1 MKTDTLLVEVRT
13 EELPPPAVRVLAEK
27 FPKELLNRLREGGFT
42 ESQTPRNGIFAT
54 PRRFA
59 ALIDGV
65 QERAKDRKVARRGP
79 QVKDGL
85 DSAGKPSPALQ
96 GFMRAVG
103 VTDVTQ
109 LARENEK
116 GREYFVW
123 RGNKPGAALADVLPQ
138 MVTDSMCAVPN
149 LPSMSWDAGDYAF
162 VRPVRGL
169 VMMLGGDVISGKVM
183 GVESGRIT
191 RGHPALAEKPVQ
203 FECAK
208 DYADVLRAANI
219 IVDYDERRREVSNL
233 TNGESDIESFAFG
246 GKPGF
251 INEESEKLINDVTA
265 MCENPRAR
273 RFAIDGEFW
282 QLPPDCVASCLI
294 RHQKCFPFYTRE
306 KGGLTLS
313 GFFFVADNEPENTNK
328 IVTGI
333 NAVVRARLQDLKF
346 YWQEDKKLTQK
357 NARKKLGGIAYH
369 RELGSQS
376 KRAKRIV
383 TIADF
388 VGKKLG
394 SQSKWTKHIVAVADF
409 AGKKPGSQSG
419 RAKRIADIANSIG
432 KIMKL
437 NAKQRKA
444 LKRAAKVCKLDLP
457 TMMVAEYPELAGK
470 MAAHYFC
477 SGDSRESRVARSIVE
492 RHGSDDFEFYLNDN
506 AELPAIALFL
516 ADKLEKIIGM
526 FLVGEKPAGRKDP
539 HGLRRAAGQIADVLA
554 LENMEELGL
563 GDMSNESFAR
573 IEKLSLNALIDA
585 ACDSFSGEFDAQKI
599 DADEVHEFISKRAL
613 PDNYDAVVINAV
625 CALRP
630 DFVYE
635 IKPRCEALQ
644 EFLRRKQ
651 ASALIAA
658 NKRINNIL
666 RKSDTPELLTVNAS
680 ELPSVNKNLLKKDE
694 EEELHKCVASLEKE
708 TPQLI
713 AKGDYHIVLSNLA
726 DAATPIDEF
735 FNEVM
740 VNDKNAELRANR
752 LVLLAHLRAQ
762 LKSVANLA
770 RLSG

>member
-27 FPKELLNRLREGGFT
+27 FPNELLNRLRDGGFT
-42 ESQTPRNGIFAT
+42 ESQTPRNGMFAT

-85 DSAGKPSPALQ
+85 DNAGKPSPALH

-138 MVTDSMCAVPN
+138 MVADSMRAISDF
-149 LPSMSWDAGDYAF
+149 PSMTWGAHDYAF

-169 VMMLGGDVISGKVM
+169 VMMLGNKTIPGEVM
-183 GVESGRIT
+183 GAKSGNKT
-191 RGHPALAEKPVQ
+191 RGHPVLSNKPAQFKRAE
-203 FECAK
+203 
-208 DYADVLRAANI
+208 DYADTLREASVT
-219 IVDYDERRREVSNL
+219 VDYGDRKSEVSKHINK
-233 TNGESDIESFAFG
+233 TSNVAAFAFG
-246 GKPGF
+246 GKPG
-251 INEESEKLINDVTA
+251 LINDEYQKLTDEVAA
-265 MCENPRAR
+265 MCENPSVYKG
-273 RFAIDGEFW
+273 AIDEEFW
-282 QLPPDCVASCLI
+282 QLPPPCVARCLI
-294 RHQKCFPFYTRE
+294 KHQKCFPFYTHE
-306 KGGLTLS
+306 KDMLTLS
-313 GFFFVADNEPENTNK
+313 GFFFVADNEKKNEKN
-328 IVTGI
+328 IIAGVEG
-333 NAVVRARLQDLKF
+333 VVRARLRDVAFYLKK
-346 YWQEDKKLTQK
+346 DKALTETEAGEKLD
-357 NARKKLGGIAYH
+357 GIVYH
-369 RELGSQS
+369 RKLGSQGA
-376 KRAKRIV
+376 RAKRIV
-383 TIADF
+383 NIAE
-388 VGKKLG
+388 
-394 SQSKWTKHIVAVADF
+394 
-409 AGKKPGSQSG
+409 
-419 RAKRIADIANSIG
+419 SIG
-432 KIMKL
+432 GEILKL
-437 NAKQRKA
+437 NDKENKA
-444 LKRAAKVCKLDLP
+444 LKRAAEVCKLDLP
-457 TMMVAEYPELAGK
+457 TMMVAEYPELAGQ

-477 SGDSRESRVARSIVE
+477 GHDTPEKRMAWVIAE
-492 RHGSDDFEFYLNDN
+492 RHGDDDFEYYVSGDT

-516 ADKLEKIIGM
+516 ADKLEKIICM

-539 HGLRRAAGQIADVLA
+539 HGLRRAAGQIAEVLA
-554 LENMEELGL
+554 LENMEEPGL

-585 ACDSFSGEFDAQKI
+585 ACGSFIGEFDAKGI
-599 DADEVHEFISKRAL
+599 DTDEVHEFISKRAL

-635 IKPRCEALQ
+635 IEPRCEALQ
-644 EFLRRKQ
+644 KFLRCDE
-651 ASALIAA
+651 APMLIAA

-666 RKSDTPELLTVNAS
+666 RKSDAPELSSVNAS
-680 ELPSVNKNLLKKDE
+680 ELPPVK
-694 EEELHKCVASLEKE
+694 EELLQERAEDKLYKCVASLERE

-762 LKSVANLA
+762 LNSVANLA